1 MRSRAS
7 MVCAARGIGEAMTD
21 DDDER
26 KAKFQVPVSF
36 PAPGGR
42 SLGTSSSQDGRPSG
56 PSSSI
61 GYHAPSGLG
70 RVVCSGAAGANSK
83 PASRGWRAG
92 LTVTPLRAAPRG
104 RPIARGLSGRH
115 NIAPPPASPPVVKPA
130 TAPAAADG
138 DDDGGAPLAPAPSY
152 PRPRLK
158 THSLPR
164 RPPEWIQGRPPS
176 RSRSPP

>member
-1 MRSRAS
+1 MP
-7 MVCAARGIGEAMTD
+7 D

-26 KAKFQVPVSF
+26 KAKFHVPVSF

-104 RPIARGLSGRH
+104 RPIARGLSGRRT
-115 NIAPPPASPPVVKPA
+115 IAPPPATPPVVKPA

-138 DDDGGAPLAPAPSY
+138 DEDGGAPLYDVKKREDCLS
-152 PRPRLK
+152 
-158 THSLPR
+158 
-164 RPPEWIQGRPPS
+164 GR
-176 RSRSPP
+176 